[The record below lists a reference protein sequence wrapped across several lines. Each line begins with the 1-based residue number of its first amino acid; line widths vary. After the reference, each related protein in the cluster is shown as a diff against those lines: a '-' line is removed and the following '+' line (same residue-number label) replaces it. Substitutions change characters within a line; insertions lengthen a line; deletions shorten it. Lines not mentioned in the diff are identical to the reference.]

1 VHLGRW
7 AGDLGSVLR
16 ARVVRRRGALPQ
28 FLIIG
33 TKRGGSTSAYHWIT
47 RHPLVAPS
55 RAKKGSHY
63 FDVHHGRGWDWFR
76 SSFPVIPDGMI
87 TGEASPYY
95 MFHPMAPR
103 WIARELPEVR
113 LIALLRDPV
122 TRAHSHYRY
131 NVRRGYEPLDFDD
144 ALDQEGSRLAGE
156 LGRMLSDHN
165 YVSFA
170 HRHHTYLARGRY
182 WEQLE
187 RVFEWISPER
197 VLILR
202 SEALFA
208 DPVGQLARVW
218 EFLGLPPH
226 SLTDLPTYKQG
237 NREAIAKGARDRLVD
252 YFRPHNERLYAL
264 PGIDFRWPSGI
275 AWDAGH
281 GLGAARSD
289 ETRLDASRGS

>member
-1 VHLGRW
+1 
-7 AGDLGSVLR
+7 VLR
-16 ARVVRRRGALPQ
+16 ARVTRRRGSLPN

-55 RAKKGSHY
+55 KAKKGSHY
-63 FDVHHGRGWDWFR
+63 FDVNHRRGWDWFR
-76 SSFPVIPDGMI
+76 ASFPVIPDGMI

-95 MFHPMAPR
+95 MFHPMAPQ

-113 LIALLRDPV
+113 LIAVLRDPV

-131 NVRRGYEPLDFDD
+131 NLRRGYEPLSFEE

-156 LGRMLSDHN
+156 RERMLADHG

-182 WEQLE
+182 AEQLE
-187 RVFEWISPER
+187 RVFEWFSPGR
-197 VLILR
+197 VLILQ

-208 DPVGQLARVW
+208 NPARQLARVW
-218 EFLGLPPH
+218 EFLGLPPY
-226 SLTDLPTYKQG
+226 SLTDLPAYKQG
-237 NREAIAKGARDRLVD
+237 DREAIPKGTRDRLIE

-264 PGIDFRWPSGI
+264 PGIDFRWPSVLASG
-275 AWDAGH
+275 AGR
-281 GLGAARSD
+281 G
-289 ETRLDASRGS
+289 LDAAVE